1 MISRGLKGIRYKQQ
15 RRRIISE
22 NVAEKF
28 PRKVVYCATKITF
41 LLQERLQQQLDEQA
55 QRYEEQLTELH
66 SVIAELTRKL
76 HQQRTMAIA
85 EEDEVS
91 GNGALSFFA
100 ISQRSTFSSGPE
112 TKTILL
118 AHRVSV
124 SLLFDVTSHIL
135 VF

>member
-1 MISRGLKGIRYKQQ
+1 
-15 RRRIISE
+15 
-22 NVAEKF
+22 VTEKF

-91 GNGALSFFA
+91 GNGGIVVFCNLAKVHIFFWTQNEDD
-100 ISQRSTFSSGPE
+100 IVGSPR
-112 TKTILL
+112 
-118 AHRVSV
+118 
-124 SLLFDVTSHIL
+124 
-135 VF
+135 

>member
-1 MISRGLKGIRYKQQ
+1 M
-15 RRRIISE
+15 
-22 NVAEKF
+22 
-28 PRKVVYCATKITF
+28 TKMTF

-91 GNGALSFFA
+91 G
-100 ISQRSTFSSGPE
+100 
-112 TKTILL
+112 K
-118 AHRVSV
+118 
-124 SLLFDVTSHIL
+124 
-135 VF
+135 

>member
-1 MISRGLKGIRYKQQ
+1 M
-15 RRRIISE
+15 
-22 NVAEKF
+22 
-28 PRKVVYCATKITF
+28 VYCATKITF

-91 GNGALSFFA
+91 GNGGIVVFRNLAKVHIFFWTRNEDD
-100 ISQRSTFSSGPE
+100 IVGSPR
-112 TKTILL
+112 
-118 AHRVSV
+118 
-124 SLLFDVTSHIL
+124 
-135 VF
+135 

>member
-1 MISRGLKGIRYKQQ
+1 M
-15 RRRIISE
+15 
-22 NVAEKF
+22 
-28 PRKVVYCATKITF
+28 VYCAPKMTF

-91 GNGALSFFA
+91 GKWALVWRFA
-100 ISQRSTFSSGPE
+100 DLQERVFE
-112 TKTILL
+112 TYCL
-118 AHRVSV
+118 
-124 SLLFDVTSHIL
+124 
-135 VF
+135 